1 MHNTN
6 FAGYSPVPDQEV
18 GSGFV
23 LVHDRTLA
31 TAWNKSGTARLHF
44 STEKAAV
51 RAAARMYAEADRQA
65 EANRYQ
71 AFLASLATQ
80 TEV

>member
-44 STEKAAV
+44 STEKAA
-51 RAAARMYAEADRQA
+51 ARMYAEADRQA